1 MSAEGSCF
9 VKEEALTTY
18 QQQQLQLCGS
28 ILFDHVMLL
37 DMYGRNP
44 CSKIKYYQIQKTG
57 GRKWK
62 IAI

>member
-18 QQQQLQLCGS
+18 LQQVQLYGS
-28 ILFDHVMLL
+28 MLFDHFMLL

-44 CSKIKYYQIQKTG
+44 CSKIKFYQIQKTG
-57 GRKWK
+57 DGKWK
-62 IAI
+62 IAT

>member
-18 QQQQLQLCGS
+18 HQQVQLCGT

-37 DMYGRNP
+37 EMYGRNP
-44 CSKIKYYQIQKTG
+44 CSKTKYYQIQKTRDG
-57 GRKWK
+57 KRK
-62 IAI
+62 IAT